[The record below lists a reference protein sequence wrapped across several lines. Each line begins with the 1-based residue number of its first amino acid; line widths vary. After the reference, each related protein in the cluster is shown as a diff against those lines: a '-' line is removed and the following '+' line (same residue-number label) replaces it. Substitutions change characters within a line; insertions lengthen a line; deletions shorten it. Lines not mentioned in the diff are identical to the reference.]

1 MKYIKAHE
9 RRQQLLQI
17 ACDLAEADHYRNIRR
32 DDLVKAGETPAGN
45 VSRIMGGMD
54 GMRTALIKCALEN
67 DRFTVVAQ
75 AIIDKHPAVQHLC
88 LTARMNILLKA
99 A

>member
-9 RRQQLLQI
+9 RRRQLLQI

-45 VSRIMGGMD
+45 VSRIMGGME
-54 GMRTALIKCALEN
+54 GMRTALIQYALKN
-67 DRFTVVAQ
+67 DRFTVIAQ
-75 AIIDKHPAVQHLC
+75 AILDKHPAVDHLD
-88 LTARMNILLKA
+88 REQRSEILLNA